1 MKENVEKNMH
11 IVELNREQ
19 VAAALALFSKQAIN
33 LTLNKVKRQNY
44 SKKELDKYLFLI
56 GAIQAESEYL
66 WNEMG
71 EKAIL
76 AEFEEPTG
84 ENALTNIFD
93 EIKNSIE

>member
-1 MKENVEKNMH
+1 MKENREKNMH

-19 VAAALALFSKQAIN
+19 VSAALALFSKQALN

-44 SKKELDKYLFLI
+44 SKKELDKYFFLI

-84 ENALTNIFD
+84 ENALTSIFD

>member
-33 LTLNKVKRQNY
+33 LTLNKNY

>member
-1 MKENVEKNMH
+1 MTENREKNMH
-11 IVELNREQ
+11 IVKLNREQ
-19 VAAALALFSKQAIN
+19 VSAALALFSKQAIN

-71 EKAIL
+71 DKAIL
-76 AEFEEPTG
+76 TDFEEPTG
-84 ENALTNIFD
+84 EQALISIFD

>member
-1 MKENVEKNMH
+1 MH

-19 VAAALALFSKQAIN
+19 VSAALTLFSKQAIN

-56 GAIQAESEYL
+56 GAIQAENEYL

-71 EKAIL
+71 DKAIL
-76 AEFEEPTG
+76 TDFEEPND
-84 ENALTNIFD
+84 EQALTSIFE
-93 EIKNSIE
+93 EIKNSMKN

>member
-1 MKENVEKNMH
+1 MTKNTEKNMH
-11 IVELNREQ
+11 IVKLDREQ

-56 GAIQAESEYL
+56 GAIQAGSEYL

-76 AEFEEPTG
+76 TDFEEPTG
-84 ENALTNIFD
+84 EQALTSIFD